1 MVSGLGFKSWTI
13 MSWFLCVT
21 EDGGFF
27 CVWLSHF
34 EAVPST
40 LCIFGS
46 FAVIEQNYVGFS
58 WVLCFVDLCACLYGT
73 PAFRLQSFCEM
84 VLSLGMFLPVSRRSG
99 RHGAVRCAA
108 GTQRSPWQ
116 GDASAA
122 EFTPSSHAGVKRN
135 KGKREN
141 AGFLCE
147 ENSANLLSESVQ
159 RLLSSSLRCPGAVWS
174 RDAWRLRL
182 CSSKWK
188 SSDFSSVWTQIPI
201 QLSLFICL
209 HSCCILH
216 FWNDYIQT

>member
-13 MSWFLCVT
+13 LSWFLCVT

-34 EAVPST
+34 EAVPSP

-73 PAFRLQSFCEM
+73 PAFRLQSFRETVFVSGNVSSSFTEKRTTRCCAVCRGHTAISLTWWRVCCRVHPVISHTCEKKSRKKRKRWF
-84 VLSLGMFLPVSRRSG
+84 SLWG
-99 RHGAVRCAA
+99 
-108 GTQRSPWQ
+108 
-116 GDASAA
+116 
-122 EFTPSSHAGVKRN
+122 E
-135 KGKREN
+135 
-141 AGFLCE
+141 LCE
-147 ENSANLLSESVQ
+147 SA
-159 RLLSSSLRCPGAVWS
+159 LRIRPGAVWS

-201 QLSLFICL
+201 QLCLFICL